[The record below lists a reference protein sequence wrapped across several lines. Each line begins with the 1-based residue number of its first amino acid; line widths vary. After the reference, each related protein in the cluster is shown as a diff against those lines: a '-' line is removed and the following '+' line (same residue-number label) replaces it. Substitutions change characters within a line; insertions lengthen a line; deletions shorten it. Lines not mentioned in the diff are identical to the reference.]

1 MTTAGDLIDFRRVNI
16 MKYRKLGRTGLR
28 ISEIGFGC
36 GATAGLLTRDLQE
49 KHLAVVQL
57 ALKLGINYFDTASA
71 YGNGSSE
78 TNLGEVLEKTG
89 ADVTLATK
97 VRIKPEDL
105 TNLRDATI
113 TSVNQSLKR
122 LGRSSV
128 DLIQLHG
135 RVAPTR
141 ENQSFAL
148 TPHEVL
154 GSGGVLEGFKVLRE
168 QGKVKYF
175 GAPALGDPQSLHALI
190 ESGEFDTIMAYYN
203 LLNPSAGHSVPE
215 NFSALDYGRLIQKA
229 AESDMGIIIIRV
241 LAKGALT
248 DSPPKATG
256 SENTLSPGSDYE
268 VDLQRAQEL
277 KWLVSGEIKTF
288 PQAAIRFAL
297 TKPEV
302 STVLVGFSE
311 LNHVEQAVSCSGAGG
326 LPDEA
331 MGRLSSYWDND
342 FAKTV

>member
-1 MTTAGDLIDFRRVNI
+1 ME
-16 MKYRKLGRTGLR
+16 YRTLGRTGLR
-28 ISEIGFGC
+28 VPEIGFGC

-49 KHLAVVQL
+49 KQFAVAQL
-57 ALKLGINYFDTASA
+57 AMRLGINYFDTASA

-78 TNLGEVLEKTG
+78 TNLGEVLNKLG
-89 ADVTLATK
+89 AKETLATK
-97 VRIKPEDL
+97 VRIGPGDL
-105 TNLRDATI
+105 ANLRQATI
-113 TSVNQSLKR
+113 DSVNQSLKR

-148 TPHEVL
+148 TPKEVL

-168 QGKVKYF
+168 QGKVRYF
-175 GAPALGDPQSLHALI
+175 GAPALGDPQSLHALM
-190 ESGEFDTIMAYYN
+190 ESGEFDTIMVYYN
-203 LLNPSAGHSVPE
+203 LLNPSAGHSVPKS
-215 NFSALDYGRLIQKA
+215 FSALDYGRLMEKA
-229 AESDMGIIIIRV
+229 AALDMGIIVIRV

-256 SENTLSPGSDYE
+256 TENTLSPGSDYS
-268 VDLQRAQEL
+268 VDLQRAQKL
-277 KWLVSGEIKTF
+277 KWLLGGDVTTF

-297 TKPEV
+297 SNPQV

-311 LNHVEQAVSCSGAGG
+311 LSHVEQAVSCSGAGG
-326 LPDEA
+326 LSDEMMA
-331 MGRLSSYWDND
+331 RLRTCWDND
-342 FAKTV
+342 FA

>member
-1 MTTAGDLIDFRRVNI
+1 ME
-16 MKYRKLGRTGLR
+16 YRKLGRTGLKVP
-28 ISEIGFGC
+28 EIGFGC
-36 GATAGLLTRDLQE
+36 GATAGLMTRDSQE
-49 KHLAVVQL
+49 QQLAVAQL

-78 TNLGEVLEKTG
+78 TNLGEVLKKTG
-89 ADVTLATK
+89 ANVTLATK

-105 TNLRDATI
+105 ANLREATI
-113 TSVNQSLKR
+113 VSMNQSLKR

-128 DLIQLHG
+128 DLIQLHT
-135 RVAPTR
+135 RVAPSR
-141 ENQSFAL
+141 EGRSFAL
-148 TPHEVL
+148 TPREVL
-154 GSGGVLEGFKVLRE
+154 GSGGVLEGFKALRE
-168 QGKVKYF
+168 QGKVRYF

-203 LLNPSAGHSVPE
+203 LLNPSAGHSVPK
-215 NFSALDYGRLIQKA
+215 NFSALDYGCLIEKA
-229 AESDMGIIIIRV
+229 AASDMGVIIIRV

-268 VDLQRAQEL
+268 VDLQRAQKL
-277 KWLVSGEIKTF
+277 KWLVSEDIKTF

-311 LNHVEQAVSCSGAGG
+311 VDHVEQAVSCSGTGG

-331 MGRLSSYWDND
+331 MDRLRSYWDND
-342 FAKTV
+342 FTI

>member
-1 MTTAGDLIDFRRVNI
+1 ME
-16 MKYRKLGRTGLR
+16 YRKLGRTGLR
-28 ISEIGFGC
+28 VPEIGFGC
-36 GATAGLLTRDLQE
+36 GATAGLMTRDFQE
-49 KHLAVVQL
+49 KQFAVAQL

-78 TNLGEVLEKTG
+78 TNLGEVLKKIGTN
-89 ADVTLATK
+89 VTLATK

-105 TNLRDATI
+105 ANLREATI
-113 TSVNQSLKR
+113 ASVNQSLKR

-128 DLIQLHG
+128 DLIQLHT
-135 RVAPTR
+135 RVTPSR
-141 ENQSFAL
+141 EDRSFAL
-148 TPHEVL
+148 TPREVL
-154 GSGGVLEGFKVLRE
+154 GSGGVLEGFKALRE
-168 QGKVKYF
+168 QGKVRYF
-175 GAPALGDPQSLHALI
+175 GAPALGDPGSLHALI

-203 LLNPSAGHSVPE
+203 LLNPSAGHSVPK
-215 NFSALDYGRLIQKA
+215 NFSALDYGRLIEKA
-229 AESDMGIIIIRV
+229 AAFDMGVIIIRV

-268 VDLQRAQEL
+268 VDLQRAQKL
-277 KWLVSGEIKTF
+277 NWLVRGDIKTF

-311 LNHVEQAVSCSGAGG
+311 VDHVEQAVSCSGAGG

-331 MGRLSSYWDND
+331 MDRLRSYWESD
-342 FAKTV
+342 FAKIA

>member
-1 MTTAGDLIDFRRVNI
+1 ME
-16 MKYRKLGRTGLR
+16 YRTLGRTGLR

-78 TNLGEVLEKTG
+78 TNLGEVLKKTG

-105 TNLRDATI
+105 ANLREATI
-113 TSVNQSLKR
+113 ASVNQSLKR

-141 ENQSFAL
+141 DNQSFAL
-148 TPHEVL
+148 TPKEVL
-154 GSGGVLEGFKVLRE
+154 GSGGVLEGFKALKKE
-168 QGKVKYF
+168 GKVRYF
-175 GAPALGDPQSLHALI
+175 GAPALGDPQSLHTLI

-203 LLNPSAGHSVPE
+203 LLNPSAGHSVPQD
-215 NFSALDYGRLIQKA
+215 FSALDYGRLIQKA
-229 AESDMGIIIIRV
+229 AESDMGVIIIRV
-241 LAKGALT
+241 LAKGALA

-268 VDLQRAQEL
+268 IDLQRAQKL
-277 KWLVSGEIKTF
+277 KWLIGGDIKTF

-311 LNHVEQAVSCSGAGG
+311 LDHVEQAVSCSGAGG

-331 MGRLSSYWDND
+331 MDRLRRSWDSD
-342 FAKTV
+342 FSKIA

>member
-1 MTTAGDLIDFRRVNI
+1 ME
-16 MKYRKLGRTGLR
+16 YRKLGRTGLKVP
-28 ISEIGFGC
+28 EIGFGC
-36 GATAGLLTRDLQE
+36 GATAGLMTRDSQE
-49 KHLAVVQL
+49 QQLAVAQL

-78 TNLGEVLEKTG
+78 TNLGEVLKKTG
-89 ADVTLATK
+89 ANVTLATK

-105 TNLRDATI
+105 ANLREATI
-113 TSVNQSLKR
+113 VSMNQSLKR

-128 DLIQLHG
+128 DLIQLHT
-135 RVAPTR
+135 RVAPSR
-141 ENQSFAL
+141 EGRSFAL
-148 TPHEVL
+148 TPREVL
-154 GSGGVLEGFKVLRE
+154 GSGGVLEGFKALRE
-168 QGKVKYF
+168 QGKVRYF

-203 LLNPSAGHSVPE
+203 LLNPSAGHSVTK
-215 NFSALDYGRLIQKA
+215 NFSALDYGRLIEKA
-229 AESDMGIIIIRV
+229 AASDMGVIIIRV

-268 VDLQRAQEL
+268 VDLQRAQKL
-277 KWLVSGEIKTF
+277 KWLVSEDIKTF

-302 STVLVGFSE
+302 STVLVGFSD
-311 LNHVEQAVSCSGAGG
+311 LDHVKQAVSCSGAGG

-331 MGRLSSYWDND
+331 MGRLRSYWDND
-342 FAKTV
+342 FTI

>member
-1 MTTAGDLIDFRRVNI
+1 MAESRRS
-16 MKYRKLGRTGLR
+16 
-28 ISEIGFGC
+28 ISR
-36 GATAGLLTRDLQE
+36 A
-49 KHLAVVQL
+49 
-57 ALKLGINYFDTASA
+57 
-71 YGNGSSE
+71 
-78 TNLGEVLEKTG
+78 
-89 ADVTLATK
+89 
-97 VRIKPEDL
+97 
-105 TNLRDATI
+105 
-113 TSVNQSLKR
+113 
-122 LGRSSV
+122 
-128 DLIQLHG
+128 
-135 RVAPTR
+135 
-141 ENQSFAL
+141 
-148 TPHEVL
+148 
-154 GSGGVLEGFKVLRE
+154 
-168 QGKVKYF
+168 
-175 GAPALGDPQSLHALI
+175 
-190 ESGEFDTIMAYYN
+190 
-203 LLNPSAGHSVPE
+203 PE

-311 LNHVEQAVSCSGAGG
+311 PNHVEQAVSCSGAGG
-326 LPDEA
+326 LPEEA

-342 FAKTV
+342 FSKTV